1 MIRLRYFILGFIL
14 CFTTQT
20 LFAQI
25 PVGGNEQEQW
35 GGDLDSLRQAEE
47 LEEDSI
53 IYNASYI
60 RYTTLDR
67 MRLGTSTVQIDTMLH
82 GFQYYNP
89 QNDPYN
95 PSINTGNYGLATR
108 DLLFNPSKKIG
119 FQTGFHSLERFLFNP
134 DSVHYYRARSP
145 YSELSFVTGDQVFRA
160 TLAQNINPNWSVGAD
175 LNFTLS
181 KGFYQ
186 NQRYNDVKPVVYS
199 WYESANH
206 RYNLLTNLV
215 FNTLVATENGSVLN
229 DTLFR
234 DQDRQESE
242 AERVRLSAQREQ
254 RARHTWTDYSLFLR
268 QSFFIGRIDSIN
280 AGTPEMQI
288 LPTQRVSHTL
298 RLNSK
303 KFAFYKNEDDA
314 NGAFPFSPNQNIL
327 TQDSTRLK
335 TIGNEFGYSFYLRGK
350 STSFIKNEV
359 KLDLAL
365 LNEISWYKARDNDFS
380 FQNTTLKAGVGYRF
394 SDRVNIVGDLNQIVA
409 GRNFGDYLYEA
420 NANFLLSN
428 TVGRIILGGYIQN
441 KSPEYLFE
449 NVNYSYHQWPE
460 DPQGSLNFDKTKV
473 TNLSFTYENSKFGF
487 YGRAEYYLMNNYH
500 YFKEV
505 DNPNMAATLMRT
517 IEPAQISGNINM
529 IKISVGEKLKFGNFR
544 FDNFA
549 VYQKSDYMDVL
560 QTPELYTWHSFYYN
574 NTLVKV
580 VNFNIGFDVRFNT
593 PFVTPS
599 YAINIGQFYND
610 NADIEF
616 STYPIVDVW
625 LTATLKRTNFF
636 LRYDY
641 ANQGLL
647 SDGYYTVRR
656 YPMANAALRF
666 GLSWK
671 FYD

>member
-1 MIRLRYFILGFIL
+1 MMNLRILLTGVFL
-14 CFTTQT
+14 CLAAQA
-20 LFAQI
+20 LFAQVPI
-25 PVGGNEQEQW
+25 RPIGEEQW
-35 GGDLDSLRQAEE
+35 GTDLDSLRDAEE
-47 LEEDSI
+47 LKEDSV

-67 MRLGTSTVQIDTMLH
+67 MKLGTSTLQIDTTL
-82 GFQYYNP
+82 GRFQYYNP
-89 QNDPYN
+89 QNNPYN

-119 FQTGFHSLERFLFNP
+119 FQTGFHSLERYLVNP
-134 DSVHYYRARSP
+134 DSIHYYRARSP
-145 YSELSFVTGDQVFRA
+145 YSELYFVTADQVFRA
-160 TLAQNINPNWSVGAD
+160 TLAQNITPRWSLGAD
-175 LNFTLS
+175 FNFALS

-199 WYESANH
+199 WYESENR

-234 DQDRQESE
+234 DPNREDSE
-242 AERVRLSAQREQ
+242 AERVRLTGQREG
-254 RARHTWTDYSLFLR
+254 RAHQTWKDYTFFLR

-280 AGTPEMQI
+280 PKTPQVEI

-303 KFAFYKNEDDA
+303 KYAFFKNEDDA
-314 NGAFPFSPNQNIL
+314 NGAFPFSSDQSIL
-327 TQDSTRLK
+327 TKDSTRLR
-335 TIGNEFGYSFYLRGK
+335 TISNEFGYSFYLRGK

-359 KLDLAL
+359 KLDLRL
-365 LNEISWYKARDNDFS
+365 ENEISWFKARDNEFS
-380 FQNTTLKAGVGYRF
+380 FQNTTVKAGVGYRF
-394 SDRVNIVGDLNQIVA
+394 SDRVNIEGDLNQIVA
-409 GRNFGDYLYEA
+409 GRNFGDYLYDAKA
-420 NANFLLSN
+420 NILLGN

-449 NVNYSYHQWPE
+449 YVNYHYHKWPTNSQNL
-460 DPQGSLNFDKTKV
+460 DFSKTKIN
-473 TNLSFTYENSKFGF
+473 NLSFAYENSKFGF
-487 YGRAEYYLMNNYH
+487 SGKAEYFLMNNYH
-500 YFKEV
+500 YYKEI
-505 DNPNMAATLMRT
+505 DNPDLSPLLLRQ
-517 IEPAQISGNINM
+517 IEPAQISDNINM
-529 IKISVGEKLKFGNFR
+529 LKLSVSQKIKLGNFH
-544 FDNFA
+544 FDNYA
-549 VYQKSDYMDVL
+549 VYQKSDYIDIL
-560 QTPELYTWHSFYYN
+560 QTPELYTWHSLYYN
-574 NTLVKV
+574 NTLVKIV
-580 VNFNIGFDVRFNT
+580 EFNIGFDVRFNT
-593 PFVTPS
+593 PFSTPS

-616 STYPIVDVW
+616 STYPIVDLW

-647 SDGYYTVRR
+647 SNGYYTVRR
-656 YPMANAALRF
+656 YPMADSALRF

>member
-1 MIRLRYFILGFIL
+1 L

-25 PVGGNEQEQW
+25 PIGGNEQESW
-35 GGDLDSLRQAEE
+35 GSDLDSLRQAEE
-47 LEEDSI
+47 LEEDSV

-67 MRLGTSTVQIDTMLH
+67 MKLGTSTVQIDTTLY

-89 QNDPYN
+89 QNNPYN

-119 FQTGFHSLERFLFNP
+119 FQTGFHSLERYLFNP

-199 WYESANH
+199 WYESENH

-234 DQDRQESE
+234 DANRQESE

-254 RARHTWTDYSLFLR
+254 RARHTWNDYSFFLR

-288 LPTQRVSHTL
+288 LPTQRISHSL
-298 RLNSK
+298 RLNSQ
-303 KFAFYKNEDDA
+303 KFAFFKNEDDA
-314 NGAFPFSPNQNIL
+314 NGAFPFSPDQSVL

-365 LNEISWYKARDNDFS
+365 LNEISWYKARDNEFS

-449 NVNYSYHQWPE
+449 NVNYSYHQWPA
-460 DPQGSLNFDKTKV
+460 DPQGSLDFDKTKV
-473 TNLSFTYENSKFGF
+473 TNISFTYENSKFGF
-487 YGRAEYYLMNNYH
+487 FGRAEYFLMNNYH

-505 DNPNMAATLMRT
+505 DNPNMSATLMRR

-574 NTLVKV
+574 NTLVKI

-593 PFVTPS
+593 PFVAPS
-599 YAINIGQFYND
+599 YATNIGQFYND